1 MNCDTIN
8 DIINDIIN
16 LGVVKMKKRETE
28 VIEFKKSTSEL
39 KQGVISLS
47 SMLNKHGT
55 GELFFGVLNNGEIVG
70 QQVGE
75 KTTHD
80 ISVEIKNHIKPTVI
94 PTIELLNDKGRE
106 YIKVTVKGDNKP
118 YSAYGRYYIRSDDED
133 FLMDNDSLYAI
144 FNESNLDYSDW
155 ENTITEYTVD
165 DVDEERLIA
174 YYNEANSCG
183 RINYIYKD
191 AEDALSKLSLLKNG
205 MLNNA
210 GHYLFSK
217 NKPLKLKLAVFNTEE
232 RISFSYIDMFEGNV
246 FDCIDASIQFI
257 SRYMNWSAEIVGT
270 RRIETPEIP
279 LEAIREIVVNSFAH
293 MKYKDCK
300 AIVNSIYFTPGK
312 IKITNA
318 GGLPANTTPE
328 DYASGRKAPVLR
340 NPLID
345 MALYK
350 NNMIDSFAT
359 GFERTFSLCKENGI
373 KYEYSDDGIEFSFTF
388 IRSNDSKNDTIND
401 RINDTK
407 TNRKDDILSVIRKDR
422 SSTTESIARQ
432 LNLSTATIG
441 RELKKMKDLGLIARS
456 GPKRKGYWI
465 IVGDVKNGNNF

>member
-1 MNCDTIN
+1 MN
-8 DIINDIIN
+8 
-16 LGVVKMKKRETE
+16 KHETE
-28 VIEFKKSTSEL
+28 IIEFKKSTSEL

-55 GELFFGVLNNGEIVG
+55 GELYFGVLNNGEIVG

-80 ISVEIKNHIKPTVI
+80 VSVEIKNHIKPTVI
-94 PTIELLNDKGRE
+94 PTIELLNEKGKD
-106 YIKVTVKGDNKP
+106 YIKVTVNGNSKP

-133 FLMDNDSLYAI
+133 IVMDNDSLYAI
-144 FNESNLDYSDW
+144 FNDSNLDYSDW
-155 ENTITEYTVD
+155 ENAITEYAVD
-165 DVDEERLIA
+165 DVDEERLIS
-174 YYNEANSCG
+174 YFNDANSCG
-183 RINYIYKD
+183 RIKYVYKD
-191 AEDALSKLSLLKNG
+191 PEDALSKLSLLKKG
-205 MLNNA
+205 KLNNA
-210 GHYLFSK
+210 GYYLFSK

-232 RISFSYIDMFEGNV
+232 RISFSYINMFEGNI

-270 RRIETPEIP
+270 KRLETPEIP

-293 MKYKDCK
+293 MKYRDSK

-312 IKITNA
+312 LKITNA

-328 DYASGRKAPVLR
+328 DYALGRKGPVLR

-345 MALYK
+345 MVLYK

-359 GFERTFSLCKENGI
+359 GFERTFRLCKENGI
-373 KYEYSDDGIEFSFTF
+373 EYEYSDEGVEFSFTF
-388 IRSNDSKNDTIND
+388 IRSKVNSNDT
-401 RINDTK
+401 INDTK
-407 TNRKDDILSVIRKDR
+407 TNRKDSILSIIRKDS
-422 SSTTESIARQ
+422 SSTRESIAQQ

-441 RELKKMKDLGLIARS
+441 RELRTMQELGLI
-456 GPKRKGYWI
+456 KRKGSNKNGYWI
-465 IVGDVKNGNNF
+465 ILDDSENYSNI